1 MSAPRDGLW
10 FEDWEAAA
18 LGRGFRLQRYLLFG
32 AGLFIVGW
40 HG

>member
-1 MSAPRDGLW
+1 MVYGL
-10 FEDWEAAA
+10 ERWEAA
-18 LGRGFRLQRYLLFG
+18 GIGHRFRLSGYLLFG